1 MKRTIARLGALAFL
15 LAVPLS
21 AWARPMSGD
30 PAPAF
35 QAPGLDGKTYDLAT
49 MATTPMTVLYF
60 FDATSPASQE
70 GLLRIDDIARDYKTA
85 GMTVW
90 AITRSSESQ
99 ARTFAEKHK
108 PAFPVLLDGAN
119 ISDQYD
125 ARLILP
131 TVCILGP
138 DRIVLDLLK
147 GGGGSTAVMLTRLA
161 ERNLQRRETAVAKA
175 LSEEAAREEPAK
187 AEALAV
193 KAYAALE
200 EGNLEEAEAASR
212 SLAKLPGEG
221 EILAREVEATVL
233 AEKGETEAALKTA
246 EAVERKA
253 PERVQATR
261 IKADILYAQNQKP
274 AAEAAYREAAGKPE
288 GSDYQKARAKNRYG
302 RFFASLGDYEKAR
315 GQYDEA
321 VEIDPY
327 FVEATA
333 NKGVTYG
340 REGQW
345 DQALAAYRK
354 TLAVDSADPF
364 AAVLAR
370 QAEEMLAL
378 RNDASRRE
386 RVDKL
391 VKELAERFRKQQAAP
406 GADMGDEWTSRPMIL
421 AFVDFRETGGLSDR
435 DGFSEVLTLG
445 LTQRLNASGRVQVVE
460 RVLLERL
467 LEELNL
473 GSSDLADPETQ
484 LRLGRVLAAK
494 LLGTGSL
501 LHLPAGSLLTLRLID
516 TETTGVPKIITRQ
529 IPAEAVEREADAL
542 NRMLLRAVIE
552 EYPLRGYVVE
562 SDGKKGILNLGERQG
577 VVLGT
582 RFQVLGEPKSIEY
595 RGKTLKGSPEPLGL
609 VEVTEVEPDFSHVR
623 VVEGGT
629 AVQRDRKVQEKAADA
644 SAS

>member
-21 AWARPMSGD
+21 AWAQPMSGE
-30 PAPAF
+30 PAPIF

-49 MATTPMTVLYF
+49 MATSPMTVLYF

-70 GLLRIDDIARDYKTA
+70 GLLRIDDIARNYQTA

-90 AITRSSESQ
+90 AITRSPKPE
-99 ARTFAEKHK
+99 ARAFADARK
-108 PAFPVLLDGAN
+108 PAFPILLDGSD
-119 ISDQYD
+119 ISDRYD

-147 GGGGSTAVMLTRLA
+147 GGGGSTAVMLARLA

-175 LSEEAAREEPAK
+175 LSEEAVKQDPK
-187 AEALAV
+187 TAEALAV
-193 KAYAALE
+193 KAYAAVE
-200 EGNLEEAEAASR
+200 EGNLEEAEAVSR
-212 SLAKLPGEG
+212 SLARLSGEG
-221 EILAREVEATVL
+221 EILAREVNATVL
-233 AEKGETEAALKTA
+233 AQKGETEAALKAA
-246 EAVERKA
+246 EAAERKA
-253 PERVQATR
+253 PGRVQPTR
-261 IKADILYAQNQKP
+261 IKADILYAQNKKP

-302 RFFASLGDYEKAR
+302 RFFAGLGDYEKAR

-327 FVEATA
+327 FVEATS

-340 REGQW
+340 RQGQW

-354 TLAVDSADPF
+354 TLAVDGADPF
-364 AAVLAR
+364 ATALAR

-378 RNDASRRE
+378 RDDTPRRE
-386 RVDKL
+386 RMDKL

-406 GADMGDEWTSRPMIL
+406 GAGTGDEWTSRPMIL
-421 AFVDFRETGGLSDR
+421 AFVDFRETGGMSDR
-435 DGFSEVLTLG
+435 DGFTEVLTLG
-445 LTQRLNASGRVQVVE
+445 LTERLNASGRVQVVE
-460 RVLLERL
+460 RALMERL

-501 LHLPAGSLLTLRLID
+501 LHLPAGGLLTMRLID

-529 IPAEAVEREADAL
+529 IPAEAVDREADAL
-542 NRMLLRAVIE
+542 NRMLLRAVVE

-582 RFQVLGEPKSIEY
+582 RFQVLGEPRTIEY
-595 RGKTLKGSPEPLGL
+595 RGKTLQGSPEPVGL
-609 VEVTEVEPDFSHVR
+609 LEVTGVEPDFSHVR

-629 AVQRDRKVQEKAADA
+629 SVRKDRKVQEKAADA

>member
-1 MKRTIARLGALAFL
+1 MKPSIVRWGALALTL
-15 LAVPLS
+15 LAPLS
-21 AWARPMSGD
+21 APAQPMSGE
-30 PAPAF
+30 PAPSFTAT
-35 QAPGLDGKTYDLAT
+35 GLDGRRHDLNA
-49 MATTPMTVLYF
+49 MAESPMTVLYF
-60 FDATSPASQE
+60 FDAGSPASQE
-70 GLLRIDDIARDYKTA
+70 GLLRLDEVAEKHRTA

-90 AITRSSESQ
+90 AITRSSK
-99 ARTFAEKHK
+99 EKAAAFSRDHQ
-108 PAFPVLLDGAN
+108 PAFPILLDDGT

-147 GGGGSTAVMLTRLA
+147 GGGGSTAVLLARLA
-161 ERNLQRRETAVAKA
+161 ERNLQRRETAVAKT
-175 LSEEAAREEPAK
+175 LSEEAVKEAPKTAD
-187 AEALAV
+187 ALAV
-193 KAYAALE
+193 KAYAAVA
-200 EGNLEEAEAASR
+200 EGNLEEAEAVSR

-221 EILAREVEATVL
+221 EILAEEVTATVL

-253 PERVQATR
+253 PDRVQPTR
-261 IKADILYAQNQKP
+261 IKADILYAKNQAP
-274 AAEAAYREAAGKPE
+274 AAEAAYREAAGKTE
-288 GSDYQKARAKNRYG
+288 GSDYQKARAKNQYG

-315 GQYDEA
+315 GQYDDA

-340 REGQW
+340 RQGQW
-345 DQALAAYRK
+345 GQALAAYRK
-354 TLAVDSADPF
+354 TLAVDGADPF
-364 AAVLAR
+364 AAALAR

-378 RNDASRRE
+378 GNDASRRE

-391 VKELAERFRKQQAAP
+391 VKELAERFRQRPAAP
-406 GADMGDEWTSRPMIL
+406 GAETGDEWTSRPMIM
-421 AFVDFRETGGLSDR
+421 AFVDFRETGGLSER
-435 DGFSEVLTLG
+435 DGFTEVLALE
-445 LTQRLNASGRVQVVE
+445 LTRRLNASGRVQVVE
-460 RVLLERL
+460 RVLMERL

-473 GSSDLADPETQ
+473 GSSELADPETQ

-516 TETTGVPKIITRQ
+516 TETSRVPKIVTRQ
-529 IPAEAVEREADAL
+529 IPAEAVDREADAL

-552 EYPLRGYVVE
+552 QYPLQGYVVE
-562 SDGKKGILNLGERQG
+562 SDGQTGILNLGERQG

-582 RFQVLGEPKSIEY
+582 RFEVLGEARTIEY
-595 RGKTLKGSPEPLGL
+595 KGKTLQGAPETVGL
-609 VEVTEVEPDFSHVR
+609 VEVTRVAPDFSHVR
-623 VVEGGT
+623 VLEGGT